1 MLTDVISLW
10 EELSRECDATGQ
22 TLERLVR
29 PDSKVEIVL
38 RKGEHGCSL
47 IVGASTTDKILSSL
61 KIPACMDCELDK
73 GRESDAI
80 QIALRNMS
88 FEPIFVWFSQDLAN
102 RLIDKSASEA
112 EEILEQCLA
121 EWSEAFRVL
130 PDSGMRRQAQQGL
143 FAELLFLE
151 SVLIAKDV
159 ESGVLAWNSQNS
171 VHDFQIGA
179 TAWEVKSFGGR
190 REEVRISSED
200 QLDGTGLESL
210 ILVVVSLKVSD
221 KSGTTVPEIVDRI
234 LSHMDQGT
242 DLDLHFRT
250 GLAKYGYVDESSI
263 HEAFYFTPRTLAQY
277 QVDGNFPRITGD
289 NLPSA
294 IHNVRYAL
302 SLSSLEHHVA
312 EPTIHYDQ

>member
-22 TLERLVR
+22 TMERLVR
-29 PDSKVEIVL
+29 PDSDFEIVL

-47 IVGASTTDKILSSL
+47 IVGASTTDKLATST
-61 KIPACMDCELDK
+61 KIPACMTCALDRSR
-73 GRESDAI
+73 GSDAI

-88 FEPIFVWFSQDLAN
+88 YEPIFIWFSQDLAN
-102 RLIDKSASEA
+102 RLIDRSASEA
-112 EEILEQCLA
+112 EEVLEQCLA
-121 EWSEAFRVL
+121 EWSEAFRVV

-151 SVLIAKDV
+151 SILMAKDV
-159 ESGVLAWNSQNS
+159 DSGILAWNSQNS

-200 QLDGTGLESL
+200 QLDCAGLESL

-221 KSGTTVPEIVDRI
+221 KSGTTLSEIVDRLFSFI
-234 LSHMDQGT
+234 GKGT

-250 GLAKYGYVDESSI
+250 GLAKYGYVDEASI
-263 HEAFYFTPRTLAQY
+263 HETFYFTPRTLAQY
-277 QVDGNFPRITGD
+277 QVDDDFPRITGSS
-289 NLPSA
+289 LPSA
-294 IHNVRYAL
+294 IHNVKYAL